1 MRFKFLLLFTFL
13 LASSSLSQPTL
24 KEKIAQMIMVGFSG
38 TSVPDSLR
46 YDIQNRKLG
55 GVVLFASNIN
65 NPTQIKNLTAQL
77 QSYGNNQLLISIDQE
92 GGRVARLN
100 QNNGF
105 AATNSAYKLGTVFN
119 REDSTRQT
127 AKVMAGWLSQNGIN
141 VNLAPVADVNVN
153 PNSPAIGKLD
163 RSYSKIP
170 DTVSSHIS
178 WFMDE
183 FHKKNILT
191 TLKHF
196 PGHGSAATD
205 SHLGFTD
212 ITETWADS
220 ELVPFSSA
228 INQGIAD
235 LIMIGHLFN
244 SNIDSLHPA
253 SLSFNAITKLLRDT
267 LGFNGVVI
275 SDELFMQAISANY
288 TLEEAVE
295 LCIKAGT
302 DILLFNKSIHNN
314 KSLAGYLVDVVSSKI
329 NQGVIAESLIDS
341 SYNRI
346 QRLKQRFVTEV
357 QFADAEIPGEFILY
371 QNYPNPFN
379 PSTKIRYTIPALTPS
394 LSQRERVMLK
404 VFDILG
410 NEVATLVNDEK
421 SPGTYEVEFSVSS
434 GSASSNKYPVS
445 HKAAGS
451 IVNLAS
457 GIYFYRLQA
466 GTFAQTRKMM
476 LLH

>member
-1 MRFKFLLLFTFL
+1 MRLKLLLLFTFL

-55 GVVLFASNIN
+55 GVVLFASNIS
-65 NPTQIKNLTAQL
+65 NPTQLKNLTTQL
-77 QSYGNNQLLISIDQE
+77 QSYGNNELLISIDQE

-105 AATNSAYKLGTVFN
+105 AATNSAYKLGTIFN
-119 REDSTRQT
+119 LEDSTRQT
-127 AKVMAGWLSQNGIN
+127 AKLMAGWLSQSGIN
-141 VNLAPVADVNVN
+141 VDLAPVADVNVN

-314 KSLAGYLVDVVSSKI
+314 KSLAGYLVDVIASKI
-329 NQGVIAESLIDS
+329 SQGVIAESLIDS

-357 QFADAEIPGEFILY
+357 QYADVQSPGDFILY

-445 HKAAGS
+445 S
-451 IVNLAS
+451 IMNLAS
-457 GIYFYRLQA
+457 GIYFYRLQV
-466 GTFAQTRKMM
+466 GTFAQTKKMM
-476 LLH
+476 LIH

>member
-1 MRFKFLLLFTFL
+1 MRLKLLLLFTL
-13 LASSSLSQPTL
+13 LLTISSFSQPAL
-24 KEKIAQMIMVGFSG
+24 KEKIVQMIMVGFSG
-38 TSVPDSLR
+38 TTVPDSLR

-55 GVVLFASNIN
+55 GIVLFGANIT
-65 NPTQIKNLTAQL
+65 NPSQLKNLTTQL
-77 QSYGNNQLLISIDQE
+77 QSYGNNQLLISVDQE

-105 AATNSAYKLGTVFN
+105 AASNSAYKLGTIFN
-119 REDSTRQT
+119 LEDSTRQT

-163 RSYSKIP
+163 RSFSKYPAI
-170 DTVSSHIS
+170 VGNHIS

-212 ITETWADS
+212 ITTTWADS
-220 ELVPFSSA
+220 ELVPFKFA
-228 INQGIAD
+228 ID
-235 LIMIGHLFN
+235 LNEAEMIMIGHLFN
-244 SNIDSLHPA
+244 ANIDSVYPA
-253 SLSFNAITKLLRDT
+253 SLSFKTITKLLRDS
-267 LGFNGVVI
+267 LHYNGVVI

-295 LCIKAGT
+295 LCINAGT
-302 DILLFNKSIHNN
+302 DILLFNKSIYDN
-314 KSLAGYLVDVVSSKI
+314 KSLVGYLVNVIDSKV
-329 NQGVIAESLIDS
+329 NLGVIAESLIDS

-346 QRLKQRFVTEV
+346 QRLKLKLVTDI
-357 QFADAEIPGEFILY
+357 QFAETEIPQEFILY

-379 PSTKIRYTIPALTPS
+379 PSTKIRYTIPLNLPDGKAGVKGETLN
-394 LSQRERVMLK
+394 VILK
-404 VFDILG
+404 VYDVLG
-410 NEVATLVNDEK
+410 NEIETLVDEYK
-421 SPGTYEVEFSVSS
+421 PAGSYEVEFNTSS
-434 GSASSNKYPVS
+434 G
-445 HKAAGS
+445 
-451 IVNLAS
+451 IRNLVS
-457 GIYFYRLQA
+457 GIYFSQLRV
-466 GTFAQTRKMM
+466 GSRVETKKMI
-476 LLH
+476 LLR

>member
-1 MRFKFLLLFTFL
+1 MRLKLLLLFTFL
-13 LASSSLSQPTL
+13 LTSSSFSQPTL

-46 YDIQNRKLG
+46 YDIENRKLG
-55 GVVLFASNIN
+55 GVVLFASNIS
-65 NPTQIKNLTAQL
+65 NPTQLKNLTTQL
-77 QSYGNNQLLISIDQE
+77 QSYGNNELLISIDQE

-228 INQGIAD
+228 INQGSAD

-314 KSLAGYLVDVVSSKI
+314 KSLAGYLVDVIASKI

-394 LSQRERVMLK
+394 LSQMERVMLK

-421 SPGTYEVEFSVSS
+421 SPGTYEVEFQSTV
-434 GSASSNKYPVS
+434 GSFQ
-445 HKAAGS
+445 
-451 IVNLAS
+451 LAS
-457 GIYFYRLQA
+457 GIYFYRCQIGA
-466 GTFAQTRKMM
+466 FTQTKKMI